1 MRESPPSLPSPFEGE
16 GMPPHAAPLDS
27 CLRRNDEWGWLGGR
41 DATLTLALSL
51 RERGFLARHRRWL
64 ASG

>member
-1 MRESPPSLPSPFEGE
+1 
-16 GMPPHAAPLDS
+16 MPPHAAPLDS